1 MSLAN
6 IAEAAAGRLFGKL
19 MLYVAFAFLVGI
31 FGLVA
36 LYHFTVAGMIA
47 LEMEFGVLYARLI
60 VASVYLVLTLASA
73 GTLWMLVRKAGKPS
87 PTREP
92 TPRHI
97 QLAALIEALILGYE
111 MARKGRRSR

>member
-1 MSLAN
+1 MGLAN

-19 MLYVAFAFLVGI
+19 ALYAACAFLGGI

-36 LYHFTVAGMIA
+36 LYNFTVAGMFA
-47 LEMEFGVLYARLI
+47 LEMEFGVLVARLI
-60 VASVYLVLTLASA
+60 VGGVYLVLTLACGGMIWFLAS
-73 GTLWMLVRKAGKPS
+73 KARRPS
-87 PTREP
+87 PAPEP

-111 MARKGRRSR
+111 MSKKGRRSR

>member
-6 IAEAAAGRLFGKL
+6 IAEAVAGRLFGKL
-19 MLYVAFAFLVGI
+19 ALYAAFAFLGGI
-31 FGLVA
+31 FALVA

-47 LEMEFGVLYARLI
+47 LEMQFGALQARLMVGGI
-60 VASVYLVLTLASA
+60 YLVLTLGSA
-73 GTLWMLVRKAGKPS
+73 GTLWLLANKVGKPG
-87 PTREP
+87 PAPEP

>member
-19 MLYVAFAFLVGI
+19 ALYAAFAFLGGI

-36 LYHFTVAGMIA
+36 LYHFTIAGMIA
-47 LEMEFGVLYARLI
+47 LELQFGVLVARLI
-60 VASVYLVLTLASA
+60 VAGVFLLLSLAS
-73 GTLWMLVRKAGKPS
+73 GGMLWFLASRAGKLGPA
-87 PTREP
+87 REP